1 MLLVRLVESSMN
13 GNQSKDDQSG
23 NRVICFGEHSSWTF
37 TIQERRSPAVASP
50 DGSHESVHG
59 NEQIAAGGTVATPVH
74 NTHYSIPDTMDER
87 THDLPD
93 SSPDLSN
100 EEMALLRK
108 KGALEL
114 PPKEVQDALLDSYF
128 RWVHPAYVIFDR
140 REHMQRMAE
149 GRASLLLLQAIFFIG
164 AIYVEEGVI
173 RKHYANRHAAELMF
187 FKRAKALYEAEHDNY
202 PGPFLNQFLVGLTNR
217 TKGHRALVRS
227 CNISSPSERHAQVVS
242 ECPNASWF
250 SPFVKIQAVNLT

>member
-1 MLLVRLVESSMN
+1 M
-13 GNQSKDDQSG
+13 
-23 NRVICFGEHSSWTF
+23 
-37 TIQERRSPAVASP
+37 ASP

-59 NEQIAAGGTVATPVH
+59 NEQIAAGGTAATLVH
-74 NTHYSIPDTMDER
+74 NTHYLIPDTMDER

-100 EEMALLRK
+100 EEMVLLRK

-164 AIYVEEGVI
+164 AIYVEEEVI

-187 FKRAKALYEAEHDNY
+187 FKRAKALYEAEDESD
-202 PGPFLNQFLVGLTNR
+202 P
-217 TKGHRALVRS
+217 
-227 CNISSPSERHAQVVS
+227 III
-242 ECPNASWF
+242 
-250 SPFVKIQAVNLT
+250 IQALFLISFWWGSPTERKDIGHWLGAAISLAQARGMHRS